1 MMWGILKYK
10 SKHLYFF
17 CLQKAVM
24 KIDIEGHE
32 HKAFA
37 HAMRL
42 LKEIYVPFIFMEWMK
57 LREYYGAEVM
67 ILLFL
72 KFLNFKS

>member
-1 MMWGILKYK
+1 MPDHIMIWGILRLKR
-10 SKHLYFF
+10 SLAFSA
-17 CLQKAVM
+17 CR

-57 LREYYGAEVM
+57 LGEYYGAEVV
-67 ILLFL
+67 IF
-72 KFLNFKS
+72 